1 MVATLL
7 RIPAWALAAG
17 RARWALVFGLAL
29 SCGAGCGS
37 GGGIGIPEIPKPT
50 QTSDVFAEDLLHY
63 AELTVLPEDL
73 ALLVPFSDLRV
84 RCTLVYD
91 GVELADVGV
100 RLKGGTGSAR
110 SLGEKPGFSFKTNE
124 FVKGR
129 SLHGVKKFVLNNA
142 VQDPSFL
149 SEFMAYDL
157 WRRAGVPARRAAH
170 ARVRLNGDYL
180 GVYVVAE
187 SYEGGFL
194 DRNFADGKGNLYEGA
209 PGVDLTDVD
218 ALELDTNK
226 DENDR
231 SDLLALAAVLLA
243 TPDDEFT
250 AALEGVLDVEEFL
263 RYWAVEALL
272 DHWDGYASLNVHD
285 ASSLSP
291 NNYYAYHDPS
301 TGLFS
306 LLPWGADQCLVR
318 AEASVLAPP
327 HPRALLA
334 QRCFADGTL
343 RARYVDHLRAALASW
358 DPVAI
363 EARLAAA
370 YERIGG
376 SVSEGDQNPSVD
388 FPSFHAAV
396 ASLRSF
402 LRTRQATV
410 LTQLGD

>member
-1 MVATLL
+1 
-7 RIPAWALAAG
+7 
-17 RARWALVFGLAL
+17 
-29 SCGAGCGS
+29 
-37 GGGIGIPEIPKPT
+37 
-50 QTSDVFAEDLLHY
+50 
-63 AELTVLPEDL
+63 
-73 ALLVPFSDLRV
+73 
-84 RCTLVYD
+84 
-91 GVELADVGV
+91 V
-100 RLKGGTGSAR
+100 RLKEPGSAR
-110 SLGEKPGFSFKTNE
+110 PLGEKPGFSFKTNE

-129 SLHGVKKFVLNNA
+129 SLHGVKKFVFNNA

-194 DRNFADGKGNLYEGA
+194 DRTFADDSGNLYEGA

-218 ALELDTNK
+218 VLELDTNT

-231 SDLLALAAVLLA
+231 SDLLALAAVLREA
-243 TPDDEFT
+243 PDDELA
-250 AALEGVLDVEEFL
+250 AALEGVLDVEGFL

-272 DHWDGYASLNVHD
+272 DHWDGYAGQNAHEG
-285 ASSLSP
+285 ASEIGLSP
-291 NNYYAYHDPS
+291 NNYHAYHDPS

-306 LLPWGADQCLVR
+306 LLPWGADQCFVR
-318 AEASVLAPP
+318 TEASVLAPP
-327 HPRALLA
+327 HPHAILA
-334 QRCFADGTL
+334 QRCFAHEDL

-358 DPVAI
+358 DPGAI

-376 SVSEGDQNPSVD
+376 SVAEGDQQPSVT
-388 FPSFHAAV
+388 FASFHAAV
-396 ASLRSF
+396 AALREF
-402 LRTRQATV
+402 LRARPATV
-410 LTQLGD
+410 LLQLGG